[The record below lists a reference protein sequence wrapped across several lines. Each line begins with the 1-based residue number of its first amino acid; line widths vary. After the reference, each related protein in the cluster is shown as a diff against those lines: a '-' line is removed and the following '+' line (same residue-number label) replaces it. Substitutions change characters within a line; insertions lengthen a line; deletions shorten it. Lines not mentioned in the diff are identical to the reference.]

1 MCGSLVEYVGNSAEP
16 NGFGSSDSAEQVMSA
31 SEQRVCVG
39 DLQFGLYNRPAHP
52 ELFRIDHRQDVKER
66 MYWASVWLIEGGHV
80 VTFCWQKQFMVEIL
94 AGANGLGPR
103 NGVLQKF
110 PLRGERTCRQSCEE
124 GLGYVM
130 AGQVER
136 MSKKVFASVYQDVLT
151 RAQSRGTLVL
161 HGRTNTTESLFAYV
175 EIEARERELHVNTC
189 HAFPEELAMAKTQSI
204 FRAPSK
210 PRRVRKTSNKADRR
224 RSPK

>member
-1 MCGSLVEYVGNSAEP
+1 
-16 NGFGSSDSAEQVMSA
+16 MSM

-52 ELFRIDHRQDVKER
+52 ELFKIDHRQDIEER

-80 VTFCWQKQFMVEIL
+80 VTFCWKKQFMVEVL
-94 AGANGLGPR
+94 GGADGLRPR

-110 PLRGERTCRQSCEE
+110 PLRGERTCRQCCEE
-124 GLGYVM
+124 GLKYVM

-136 MSKKVFASVYQDVLT
+136 MSKKVFDSVYQDVLA

-161 HGRTNTTESLFAYV
+161 HGRADMAASRFAYV
-175 EIEARERELHVNTC
+175 EIEARERELHVTAC

-204 FRAPSK
+204 FKAPAKSRQVGK
-210 PRRVRKTSNKADRR
+210 PAKKSDQG
-224 RSPK
+224 RSPKQ

>member
-1 MCGSLVEYVGNSAEP
+1 
-16 NGFGSSDSAEQVMSA
+16 MSM

-52 ELFRIDHRQDVKER
+52 ELFKIDHRQDIEER

-80 VTFCWQKQFMVEIL
+80 VTFCWKKQFMVEVL
-94 AGANGLGPR
+94 GPADGLRPR

-110 PLRGERTCRQSCEE
+110 PLRGERTCRQRCEE

-136 MSKKVFASVYQDVLT
+136 MSEKVFASVYEDVLA
-151 RAQSRGTLVL
+151 RAQSRGTLVM
-161 HGRTNTTESLFAYV
+161 HARAHMAESRFAYV
-175 EIEARERELHVNTC
+175 EIEARERELHITAC

-204 FRAPSK
+204 FKAPAKSRQVGKRAKKS
-210 PRRVRKTSNKADRR
+210 DRG
-224 RSPK
+224 RSPEQ